1 MQTMPPTTP
10 NWAAPPVDWV
20 SQEISF
26 PHRISRALNFGTS
39 SEGSVGCGLR
49 LIYENLLN
57 EVFAPMSDVRCACAI
72 IIMNAVQIWQS
83 SNRKKERKKE
93 RKEREWNFWLLLL
106 LELFLHVV
114 GIYTAWAGDEQMANC
129 WFSLSEMPVMCS
141 VSCRSIRHAPEL
153 WTLSNGH
160 TSACLPDSL
169 TVPERVFAASPAL
182 LNSLRFL
189 CRYAELTPL
198 LASLSLSPSLS
209 LAPFLA

>member
-1 MQTMPPTTP
+1 MPVYCDVNGQSNIRMIRFHWFVLLNIIAPVQTMPPTTP

-93 RKEREWNFWLLLL
+93 RKEREGMELLA
-106 LELFLHVV
+106 FAFA
-114 GIYTAWAGDEQMANC
+114 GI
-129 WFSLSEMPVMCS
+129 
-141 VSCRSIRHAPEL
+141 
-153 WTLSNGH
+153 
-160 TSACLPDSL
+160 
-169 TVPERVFAASPAL
+169 VFARCWHLHSVGRRWANGKL
-182 LNSLRFL
+182 LI
-189 CRYAELTPL
+189 
-198 LASLSLSPSLS
+198 
-209 LAPFLA
+209 